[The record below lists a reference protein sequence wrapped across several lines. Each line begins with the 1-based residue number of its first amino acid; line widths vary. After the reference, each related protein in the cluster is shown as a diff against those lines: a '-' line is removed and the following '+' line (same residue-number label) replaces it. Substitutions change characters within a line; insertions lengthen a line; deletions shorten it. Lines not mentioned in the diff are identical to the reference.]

1 MKLDWENAPKR
12 TQWGAGM
19 KEALV
24 ELDKDHTLSLYA
36 EDDALHLVPAALARL
51 GPAPVAPPPVQLH
64 KLVDLPLGARFRFPG
79 NPDVFVLIDRHRNG
93 IVVREPDLNSPR
105 PPFQGLYSATDT
117 AEEFREITVEV
128 LP

>member
-1 MKLDWENAPKR
+1 MKLDWQDAPKR

-24 ELDKDHTLSLYA
+24 ELDKDHTLSFYA

-51 GPAPVAPPPVQLH
+51 VNASTPAQKH
-64 KLVDLPLGARFRFPG
+64 KLVDLPLGVRFRFPG
-79 NPDVFVLIDRHRNG
+79 NPDVFVLIDRHDTGR
-93 IVVREPDLNSPR
+93 VVREPDLNSPR
-105 PPFQGLYSATDT
+105 PPFQGLYSATET